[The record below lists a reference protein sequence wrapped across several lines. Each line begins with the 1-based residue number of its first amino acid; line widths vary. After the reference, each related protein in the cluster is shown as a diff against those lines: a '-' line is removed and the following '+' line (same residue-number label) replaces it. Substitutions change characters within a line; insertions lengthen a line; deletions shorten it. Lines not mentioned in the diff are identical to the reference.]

1 VRFENLQQT
10 MSNLE
15 KLYLLIKEEPLA
27 CPWRSYSHYLDSWYE
42 FKASKDCCNAGCEL
56 VDDDA
61 LFLRLKRASIERTKR
76 VAVWLKSTR
85 MTSGR
90 TPLEHLGKARL
101 QDNGSRSDTGVLD
114 ACPDASEASQPT
126 GGFA

>member
-1 VRFENLQQT
+1 
-10 MSNLE
+10 
-15 KLYLLIKEEPLA
+15 
-27 CPWRSYSHYLDSWYE
+27 
-42 FKASKDCCNAGCEL
+42 
-56 VDDDA
+56 
-61 LFLRLKRASIERTKR
+61 
-76 VAVWLKSTR
+76 